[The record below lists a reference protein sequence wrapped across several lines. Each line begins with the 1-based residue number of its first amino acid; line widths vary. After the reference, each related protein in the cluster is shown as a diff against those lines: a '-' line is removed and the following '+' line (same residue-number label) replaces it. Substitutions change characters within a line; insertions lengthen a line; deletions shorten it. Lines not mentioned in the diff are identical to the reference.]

1 MSRPQWIRL
10 RGRGRGTRRRGLR
23 FQPLCFDDA
32 FQQPERFV
40 QEVGS
45 ATHGRLKLL
54 HGFDPLPFTLE
65 LLEATMLLM
74 KDGLFG
80 IEHQTVQ

>member
-1 MSRPQWIRL
+1 MRL

-23 FQPLCFDDA
+23 FQPLFFYDA

-40 QEVGS
+40 QEVGGAAHRS
-45 ATHGRLKLL
+45 LKLL
-54 HGFDPLPFTLE
+54 HGFDPLPF
-65 LLEATMLLM
+65 LLESLEASMLLV

-80 IEHQTVQ
+80 IEYQTVQ